1 MHTCWVVVFRCCL
14 HKWQPHAYHPAH
26 CSHFTNRRGAL
37 TPVVATDLHCSSQVW
52 THSVVTCPATDGHWA
67 RDPHREFKLSQKPQ
81 PALLVHTGRCFW
93 KADDSSRNVFAIPGL
108 KKRKLRIQQKR
119 EMIVDGERWQS
130 SQEGIKSM
138 PRWRFCFG
146 FGDTA
151 STNKDGGR
159 RRCLFSFMAS
169 LQISS
174 SNSTEQVKS
183 YKKNCLLFIDAYA
196 RYVYLTHVL

>member
-1 MHTCWVVVFRCCL
+1 MCNWRMNFFRL
-14 HKWQPHAYHPAH
+14 NGKHPDAGKDWMQEK
-26 CSHFTNRRGAL
+26 SMTE
-37 TPVVATDLHCSSQVW
+37 DE
-52 THSVVTCPATDGHWA
+52 TDGIFDSVHMS
-67 RDPHREFKLSQKPQ
+67 LSTLQEIVKGQK
-81 PALLVHTGRCFW
+81 AWSAAVHGVTKSRTGLSDWTIATNIKEVF
-93 KADDSSRNVFAIPGL
+93 DDSSRNVFAIPGL